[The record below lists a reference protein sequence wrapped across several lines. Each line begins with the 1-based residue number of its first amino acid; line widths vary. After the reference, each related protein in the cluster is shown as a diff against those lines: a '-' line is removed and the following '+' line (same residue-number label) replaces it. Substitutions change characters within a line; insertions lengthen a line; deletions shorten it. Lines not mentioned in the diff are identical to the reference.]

1 MTFKHIHDCWEFFD
15 QFKTLE
21 ELEEAFGEIPS
32 KFGSFE
38 VVNIS
43 TYEQDGFFEICNSY
57 WDENCGGYDYEY
69 HCVDIKVEDDRTEL
83 PWDYGKHFE

>member
-1 MTFKHIHDCWEFFD
+1 MQFKHIHDCWEFFD
-15 QFKTLE
+15 QFQTLE

-38 VVNIS
+38 VVNTS

-57 WDENCGGYDYEY
+57 WDDNCGCFDYAY
-69 HCVDIKVEDDRTEL
+69 HCVDIEEEVQE
-83 PWDYGKHFE
+83 